1 MNKKNR
7 PDVLQD
13 GRRIVGTESKTIET
27 PSGVVKNPSSV
38 PGHDAREHACLTGA
52 GKKRFDGVK

>member
-7 PDVLQD
+7 TDVLKD
-13 GRRIVGTESKTIET
+13 GRRIVRTEKSTITT
-27 PSGVVKNPSSV
+27 PNGVVKNPSSV
-38 PGHDAREHACLTGA
+38 PGNDKACHAFLTGA